1 MSGVLNSDSFFR
13 DSEVAPE
20 TALAT
25 ATAFATADSAPAA
38 GRAVDTTMT
47 FGGPGSGILAALGSE
62 GTGGLAE
69 VATEAKEA
77 TAGAAPAAEATE
89 AATASRGR
97 GIKVGAAAGAPAGD
111 ADEPHGLPPG
121 DVGGCRLS
129 HPSAASQQTAP
140 TRPAP
145 PARRIPAAAAGSWT
159 GAPGSGTPS
168 RSCPSPRRRPARA
181 WASSSRGRC
190 SRTRRGSRGGRRAW
204 PRPRRPAS
212 TKAIVFCLASP
223 AACSPN
229 RTSRFRH

>member
-38 GRAVDTTMT
+38 GRAVDTTM
-47 FGGPGSGILAALGSE
+47 
-62 GTGGLAE
+62 
-69 VATEAKEA
+69 

>member
-38 GRAVDTTMT
+38 GRAVDTTM
-47 FGGPGSGILAALGSE
+47 
-62 GTGGLAE
+62 
-69 VATEAKEA
+69 

-121 DVGGCRLS
+121 DVGGC
-129 HPSAASQQTAP
+129 QP
-140 TRPAP
+140 TN
-145 PARRIPAAAAGSWT
+145 GTDKT
-159 GAPGSGTPS
+159 GAACAANSG
-168 RSCPSPRRRPARA
+168 
-181 WASSSRGRC
+181 RGCRILD
-190 SRTRRGSRGGRRAW
+190 GGTW
-204 PRPRRPAS
+204 
-212 TKAIVFCLASP
+212 V
-223 AACSPN
+223 
-229 RTSRFRH
+229 RHSKS